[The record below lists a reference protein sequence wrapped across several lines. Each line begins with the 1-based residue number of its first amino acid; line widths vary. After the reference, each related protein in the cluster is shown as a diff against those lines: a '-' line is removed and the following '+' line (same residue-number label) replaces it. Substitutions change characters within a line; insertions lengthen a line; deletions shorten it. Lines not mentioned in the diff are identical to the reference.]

1 MIRSKFLPM
10 LFPAMFLVAC
20 NSGSGQQSDPSTS
33 GLQDSLSVSLEQ
45 AWATDS
51 LQLATPECAVY
62 DPQTK
67 QFYISNLNLGGDT
80 ENDGF
85 ISLLNAD
92 GSIEKL
98 KWAEGLVA
106 PLGIDI
112 HEGYLYINDP
122 TTVVKIDL
130 KTGEE
135 AQRIEV
141 AGAKRLNKID
151 VDGQGVIYSAD
162 IEGNKIYRI
171 QPDGTAHVFIESDV
185 LDRPNG
191 VMVRN
196 SELLIASNRGG
207 RLLSVDLESKAIDT
221 LAEGMESADG
231 IIALEGGH
239 YLVSGWTGQ
248 VHFVSRDLK
257 VQTILDT
264 RDQKINAADIGFI
277 PEKNLLV
284 VPTFSTNRVVAYKL
298 DYEK

>member
-1 MIRSKFLPM
+1 MIRAKFLPM
-10 LFPAMFLVAC
+10 LVPAMIFVAC
-20 NSGSGQQSDPSTS
+20 NSGNGQQSDPSNAS
-33 GLQDSLSVSLEQ
+33 LQDSLSVTLEES
-45 AWATDS
+45 WATDS

-62 DPQTK
+62 DPETK
-67 QFYISNLNLGGDT
+67 QFYISNLNLDSDT

-98 KWAEGLVA
+98 KWADGLVN

-112 HEGYLYINDP
+112 HDGYLYVNEP
-122 TTVVKIDL
+122 TTVVKIEL
-130 KTGEE
+130 KTGNI

-141 AGAKRLNKID
+141 ADAKRLNGID
-151 VDGQGVIYSAD
+151 VDAQGLIYSAD
-162 IEGNKIYRI
+162 IEGNKIFRI
-171 QPDGTAHVFIESDV
+171 EPDGTSHVFIESDA

-191 VMVRN
+191 VLVRN

-207 RLLSVDLESKAIDT
+207 RLLSVDLESQAIDT

>member
-1 MIRSKFLPM
+1 MIRSKFLPI
-10 LFPAMFLVAC
+10 LLPAMIFVAC
-20 NSGSGQQSDPSTS
+20 NTGNGQQSDPSTS
-33 GLQDSLSVSLEQ
+33 GLQDSLAVTLEQ
-45 AWATDS
+45 SWATDS

-62 DPQTK
+62 DPETK
-67 QFYISNLNLGGDT
+67 QFYISNLNLDSDA

-112 HEGYLYINDP
+112 HDGYLYVNDP
-122 TTVVKIDL
+122 TTVVKIEL
-130 KTGEE
+130 KTGNIV
-135 AQRIEV
+135 QRMEV
-141 AGAKRLNKID
+141 ADAKRLNGID

-162 IEGNKIYRI
+162 IEGNKIFRI
-171 QPDGTAHVFIESDV
+171 QPDGTSHVFIESDA

-191 VMVRN
+191 VLVRN

-239 YLVSGWTGQ
+239 YLVSGWVGQ

-264 RDQKINAADIGFI
+264 RDRKINAADIGFI
-277 PEKNLLV
+277 PEENLLV
-284 VPTFSTNRVVAYKL
+284 VPTFGTNQVLAYKL